1 MRFRAHRHRAGYPA
15 ENKGDCCEQ
24 SRGLLGKGGFSLIE
38 IMISA
43 SILAVGL
50 LGLAAIFPVAYL
62 NVDSGGKQTEASALS
77 QSFIEQLRTIGAN
90 NFDAM
95 AGPFPAI
102 GFNGLDTTNCQGN
115 VAGAPSGICTAWRNT
130 LNLVNGGQL
139 PQGAG
144 TVTMTCQDGAGN
156 GVPNPPPND
165 DCTGGS
171 QPTWI
176 ATVNVTVNWNDLRGA
191 RTVTLATRI
200 MRP

>member
-1 MRFRAHRHRAGYPA
+1 MRFRANRHLAGYLA
-15 ENKGDCCEQ
+15 ENKGDCCER

-62 NVDSGGKQTEASALS
+62 NVDSGGKQTEASALA
-77 QSFIEQLRTIGAN
+77 QSFIEELRTIGST
-90 NFDAM
+90 NFDGM
-95 AGPFPAI
+95 VGNFPAT
-102 GFNGLDTTNCQGN
+102 GFNGMNTANCQGN

-144 TVTMTCQDGAGN
+144 TVTMTCQDGAG
-156 GVPNPPPND
+156 VVQP
-165 DCTGGS
+165 CTPS
-171 QPTWI
+171 QPTWL

>member
-1 MRFRAHRHRAGYPA
+1 MRFRANRHRAGYPA
-15 ENKGDCCEQ
+15 ENKGDCCER
-24 SRGLLGKGGFSLIE
+24 SRVLRGKGGFSLLE
-38 IMISA
+38 VLISA

-50 LGLAAIFPVAYL
+50 LGLATIFPVAYL
-62 NVDSGGKQTEASALS
+62 NVDSGGKQTEATSLA
-77 QSFIEQLRTIGAN
+77 QSFVEQLRTIEST
-90 NFDAM
+90 NFDGM
-95 AGPFPAI
+95 VGNFPAT
-102 GFNGLDTTNCQGN
+102 GFNGMNTANCQGN

-144 TVTMTCQDGAGN
+144 TVTMTCQDGAG
-156 GVPNPPPND
+156 VVQP
-165 DCTGGS
+165 CTPS
-171 QPTWI
+171 QPTWL